1 MAVFRKQLF
10 NNLYLCAFRQVSKA
24 KLPAKTE
31 SRKTSLDGDS
41 SRVSVS
47 TTDAPSSPPGKDR
60 KGPKG
65 KGNVKAEPPA
75 PPKSSNPDKVQKGPK
90 EKGSVEAEPP
100 AAALAPSS
108 TSVEGRRTRKGMSSV
123 TAEPP
128 AAAPAP
134 SSTSVEGRITRK
146 GKGSATAEPPAATK
160 AEVPRRKPK
169 KPKSV
174 EPVPVRKIQ

>member
-1 MAVFRKQLF
+1 MFRKQLF

-31 SRKTSLDGDS
+31 SRKTSLDGDAS
-41 SRVSVS
+41 SVSVS

-65 KGNVKAEPPA
+65 KRNVKAQPPA
-75 PPKSSNPDKVQKGPK
+75 PSKSSNTDEDQKGPK
-90 EKGSVEAEPP
+90 GKVSVEAEPP
-100 AAALAPSS
+100 AAAPSS
-108 TSVEGRRTRKGMSSV
+108 TSVQGRRTRKGMSSV

-134 SSTSVEGRITRK
+134 SSTSVEGRIARK
-146 GKGSATAEPPAATK
+146 GKGSVTAEPPAATK

-169 KPKSV
+169 KRV